1 MFNNETPSFF
11 GLKPNENKIKMVK
24 KKQKKTAYYIA
35 VKVKRAMS
43 SWREIHGL
51 DNYHTPQSF
60 TFQSVP
66 AS

>member
-1 MFNNETPSFF
+1 MFNNETPPFF
-11 GLKPNENKIKMVK
+11 GLKPNENKIKMVNK
-24 KKQKKTAYYIA
+24 KKNKTAYYIA

-43 SWREIHGL
+43 PWREIHGL
-51 DNYHTPQSF
+51 DNFHAPQSF

>member
-1 MFNNETPSFF
+1 MKHPLFF

-24 KKQKKTAYYIA
+24 KKNKTAYYIA

-43 SWREIHGL
+43 PWREIHSL
-51 DNYHTPQSF
+51 DNYHIPQSF

>member
-1 MFNNETPSFF
+1 MFNNETPPFF

-24 KKQKKTAYYIA
+24 KKNKTAYYIA

-43 SWREIHGL
+43 PWREIHGL
-51 DNYHTPQSF
+51 DNYHIPQSF
-60 TFQSVP
+60 TLKSVP

>member
-1 MFNNETPSFF
+1 MFNNETPPFF

-24 KKQKKTAYYIA
+24 KKTKKTAYYIA

-43 SWREIHGL
+43 PWRKIHGL
-51 DNYHTPQSF
+51 DNYHAPQSF

>member
-1 MFNNETPSFF
+1 MFNNETPPFF

-24 KKQKKTAYYIA
+24 KKNKTAYYITI
-35 VKVKRAMS
+35 KVKRAMS
-43 SWREIHGL
+43 PWREIHSL
-51 DNYHTPQSF
+51 DNYHIPQSF